1 MVGKND
7 FLTDIDNIFAK
18 DMQDVTFASRVYEKM
33 KSLEKS
39 IATDKEEN

>member
-1 MVGKND
+1 MTDKDD

-18 DMQDVTFASRVYEKM
+18 DMQDVTFANYVYEEM

-39 IATDKEEN
+39 IAADKEEN

>member
-1 MVGKND
+1 MADKDD

-18 DMQDVTFASRVYEKM
+18 DMQDATFANSVYEKM

>member
-1 MVGKND
+1 MVDKDD

-18 DMQDVTFASRVYEKM
+18 DMQDITFANRVYEKM

-39 IATDKEEN
+39 IAADKEEN

>member
-1 MVGKND
+1 MVDRND

-18 DMQDVTFASRVYEKM
+18 DMQDVIFANHVYEKM

-39 IATDKEEN
+39 AVAGKE

>member
-1 MVGKND
+1 MTDKDD

-18 DMQDVTFASRVYEKM
+18 DMQDATFANHVYEKM

>member
-1 MVGKND
+1 MADKDD
-7 FLTDIDNIFAK
+7 FLTDIDNIFVEY
-18 DMQDVTFASRVYEKM
+18 MQDATFANHVYEKM